1 MKFLEIER
9 PIYLYLIKERNSER
23 DIPVKIGYSHNP
35 QERLATMQTGI
46 SKTLEIV
53 AQYHIANDEAT
64 AKREERLIQ
73 DLVGYRPADG
83 GREWFKYNNCTLQNV
98 VLPRIEERVRKLNV
112 TMPNKP
118 LTKVA
123 NGLMTDK
130 EHNALQI
137 KLIKYNNRIS
147 KNEKLEFFEI
157 ADREMIIARL
167 GAEANLRHE
176 IRHNKFLQK
185 KAKEKARKEKRAKE
199 QRAFHYLAYIMR

>member
-1 MKFLEIER
+1 MKFLEIEK
-9 PIYLYLIKERNSER
+9 PIFLYLIKERNSER
-23 DIPVKIGYSHNP
+23 DIPIKIGYSHNP
-35 QERLATMQTGI
+35 EERLATMQTGN

-64 AKREERLIQ
+64 ARREERLIQ
-73 DLVGYRPADG
+73 DLVGYKPADG

-98 VLPRIEERVRKLNV
+98 VMPRIEERVKRLNV

-118 LTKVA
+118 FDKVA
-123 NGLMTDK
+123 PAFMSK
-130 EHNALQI
+130 EEHNALQI

-147 KNEKLEFFEI
+147 RNEKLEFFEI
-157 ADREMIIARL
+157 ADRDTIIARL

-199 QRAFHYLAYIMR
+199 QRAFLYLCYGMR

>member
-35 QERLATMQTGI
+35 QERLATMQTGN

-123 NGLMTDK
+123 NGFMTDK

-147 KNEKLEFFEI
+147 KNEKLEFFEL